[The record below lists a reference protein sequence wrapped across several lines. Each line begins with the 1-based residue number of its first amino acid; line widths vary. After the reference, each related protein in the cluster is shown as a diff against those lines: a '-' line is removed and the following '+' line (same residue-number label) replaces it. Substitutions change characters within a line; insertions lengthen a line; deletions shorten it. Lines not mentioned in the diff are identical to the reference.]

1 MAQPT
6 ALSRF
11 DEATLNRVLT
21 RYSGDGT
28 NSRLL
33 MHFWSTNRPETMSG
47 TLAER
52 VLRCGTERGRAR

>member
-33 MHFWSTNRPETMSG
+33 MYFWSTNRPETMAG